1 MSCKVKLILV
11 LRARGG
17 IIQGE
22 RQHEYTNETSGGLFG
37 LVLKKR

>member
-1 MSCKVKLILV
+1 MQGKIDTGPTSP
-11 LRARGG
+11 GG